1 MLAPRARDVA
11 HVGDTAP
18 LKIAGYA
25 REAELDDAF
34 VVGVQ
39 HSARLMGERTREGR
53 ARDVVA
59 EEALDAARAPG
70 VEQRGSKRLLVD
82 SLA

>member
-1 MLAPRARDVA
+1 MLAPRARDLA

-18 LKIAGYA
+18 LKIAGHA
-25 REAELDDAF
+25 REAELDDAA

-39 HSARLMGERTREGR
+39 HRASLVGERTREGR

-59 EEALDAARAPG
+59 EEALDAAGAPG
-70 VEQRGSKRLLVD
+70 VEERGSKRLLVD
-82 SLA
+82 PLA